1 MPPAK
6 LALSFRIFQKDQ
18 LIREDRLVQGVIKI
32 GKVPSAHLRL
42 DDESVSRMHAILE
55 VTGDEVSLIDL
66 GSTRGTYVNGKRINK
81 ARLQT
86 GDVLQLG
93 ETRIELAISDAEIAS
108 PAPFQGVSDAARPA
122 APAATAP
129 PPPRRPITAATVSAA
144 AGELVIA
151 DATAPGLAT
160 VPTAAPPPLPAAA
173 APSLPAAAASALPAA
188 ATSALPAAVP
198 PALPAHVVAASG
210 LYAAGELAITPMP
223 PDRKPSGSPG
233 SASVSSVT
241 APATGAGSSPV
252 RVAHATSAAAGM
264 PLDRAPDPVAFQR
277 AVAESAEELGGARAV
292 EVAAMLGDSVIGVKH
307 CMDPRSGKVTP
318 TTWALGAAGA
328 ACLVASVIAFT
339 ASVRN
344 ASDNAHRRETWVRVD
359 HKPERA
365 FRPQLLGPGADWLAF
380 GGLALGLVGVTLA
393 LMRAR
398 GERTSP
404 YYRIG
409 TAPGVELAL
418 ENAPLPAFPL
428 VAPSGD
434 DFVFNYGAGIDGEL
448 IVDGNVTPLSA
459 LAATGRARPSAA
471 TAGAI
476 EVPIPPRARIRAR
489 AGQTTFVVSA
499 VPRPRR
505 HTTALLARFESRALA
520 YIAGSLVLHLAAWG
534 FLQTI
539 PPEEATV
546 SVIPDSIED
555 LAMRAAIIAMRDPVP
570 EPIEDRGDSS
580 GEGSGEQ
587 AAPSMALP
595 SGAIGNP
602 DAPKTD
608 GRLRVARTD
617 DPPRMSREDAIQLA
631 IREGFLGSD
640 QLLSGVK
647 ALAATAD
654 FASGY
659 DTENANG
666 PINGV
671 DGAGRGNFGGGITGI
686 DIGGGCLD
694 PGCSG
699 TIPGAYGKIPGGR
712 SAGADYKG
720 PFGHGPRSRG
730 HQSTPPQI
738 GEPKTSGPGYD
749 KSIIRRYIR
758 RHINE
763 IGYCYEKQLLAH
775 PDLEGEVMAS
785 FLISAPGMVQSST
798 AKGFDAEVA
807 GCIAGVIKT
816 IEFPATGDGGG
827 VQVNYPFRFHRPA
840 Q

>member
-1 MPPAK
+1 MPLAK
-6 LALSFRIFQKDQ
+6 LALSFRIFQKDR

-42 DDESVSRMHAILE
+42 DDESVSRMHAIIE
-55 VTGDEVSLIDL
+55 ITGDEVSLIDL
-66 GSTRGTYVNGKRINK
+66 GSTRGTYVNGKKINK

-86 GDVLQLG
+86 GDSLLLG
-93 ETRIELAISDAEIAS
+93 ETRIELSISDAAELAGPAPTAGTSDATRLPARAATGS
-108 PAPFQGVSDAARPA
+108 PAPRP
-122 APAATAP
+122 
-129 PPPRRPITAATVSAA
+129 PITAATVSTA

-151 DATAPGLAT
+151 DTAAPM
-160 VPTAAPPPLPAAA
+160 VPTLPAAAPPP
-173 APSLPAAAASALPAA
+173 
-188 ATSALPAAVP
+188 
-198 PALPAHVVAASG
+198 LPAHVVAASK
-210 LYAAGELAITPMP
+210 LYA
-223 PDRKPSGSPG
+223 SGQVAVSEPAAA
-233 SASVSSVT
+233 SA
-241 APATGAGSSPV
+241 
-252 RVAHATSAAAGM
+252 RSAASQPAAIGAVPNLRAATDL
-264 PLDRAPDPVAFQR
+264 PLDTVPDPAGYR
-277 AVAESAEELGGARAV
+277 LAVAESVEELGGARAV

-318 TTWALGAAGA
+318 TTWALAAAGA
-328 ACLVASVIAFT
+328 ACLVASVIAFA

-344 ASDNAHRRETWVRVD
+344 VSDNAHRHETWVRVD

-365 FRPQLLGPGADWLAF
+365 FRPQLLGPGGDWVAF

-393 LMRAR
+393 LLRAR

-448 IVDGNVTPLSA
+448 IVDGKATPLSA
-459 LAATGRARPSAA
+459 LVAAGRARPSAA

-476 EVPIPPRARIRAR
+476 EVPIPLRARIRAR

-499 VPRPRR
+499 VLRPRR
-505 HTTALLARFESRALA
+505 HSTALLARFESRAMA

-539 PPEEATV
+539 PPEQATV
-546 SVIPDSIED
+546 SAIPESLED
-555 LAMRAAIIAMRDPVP
+555 LAMRAAIIARADPVP
-570 EPIEDRGDSS
+570 EPIENRGD
-580 GEGSGEQ
+580 GSGEE

-595 SGAIGNP
+595 SGATGNP
-602 DAPKTD
+602 DAPKAD

-631 IREGFLGSD
+631 IREGILGSD

-647 ALAATAD
+647 ALSATSD

-659 DTENANG
+659 DTENVNG
-666 PINGV
+666 PIYGIDGV
-671 DGAGRGNFGGGITGI
+671 GRGNFGGGITGI
-686 DIGGGCLD
+686 DLGGGCLD
-694 PGCSG
+694 VTCSG

-720 PFGHGPRSRG
+720 PFGNGPRSRG
-730 HQSTPPQI
+730 HQPTLPRI
-738 GEPKTSGPGYD
+738 GDPTTSGPGYD

-775 PDLEGEVMAS
+775 PDLEGEIMAS

-807 GCIAGVIKT
+807 GCIAGVIKA
-816 IEFPATGDGGG
+816 IDFPATGDGGG
-827 VQVNYPFRFHRPA
+827 VQVNYPFRFHGAA